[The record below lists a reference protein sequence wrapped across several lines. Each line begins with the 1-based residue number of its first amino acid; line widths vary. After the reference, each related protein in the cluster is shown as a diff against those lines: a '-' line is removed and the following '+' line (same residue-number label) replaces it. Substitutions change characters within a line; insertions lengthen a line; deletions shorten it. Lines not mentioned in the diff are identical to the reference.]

1 MNDRIQAEILKLKA
15 DAIGVVFT
23 GFITHA
29 RVEPPAMLTGEVW
42 GHVCADGFGNFADG
56 HRIETSDI
64 SEIHSRGES
73 LWITTRSGSDYG
85 ILSFAS
91 LGWTYFAEL
100 YKAHL
105 QLDQH
110 VPSSPLWHMT
120 LSPERVPGLARKPR
134 ERSRRE
140 LESHNAKVLKRDLL
154 GPEENT
160 KYMDQMQAFVDNTI
174 GTLERNGVNTF
185 KARR

>member
-29 RVEPPAMLTGEVW
+29 RVEAPAMLTGEVW
-42 GHVCADGFGNFADG
+42 GHACADGFGNFADG

-64 SEIHSRGES
+64 SEIHSSGES

-91 LGWTYFAEL
+91 LGWTYFADL

-105 QLDQH
+105 QLDLH
-110 VPSSPLWHMT
+110 VPGSPIWHMK
-120 LSPERVPGLARKPR
+120 LSPERIPGLAMKPR
-134 ERSRRE
+134 EQSRRE
-140 LESHNAKVLKRDLL
+140 AESHNAEVLKRDLL

-160 KYMDQMQAFVDNTI
+160 KYMDQMEVFVDKTI
-174 GTLERNGVNTF
+174 ETLERNGVNTF
-185 KARR
+185 KHRR

>member
-29 RVEPPAMLTGEVW
+29 RVEPPAMLTGEIW

-85 ILSFAS
+85 ILSFAP
-91 LGWTYFAEL
+91 LGWTYFADL

-105 QLDQH
+105 RLDHQ
-110 VPSSPLWHMT
+110 VPGSPIWHMA
-120 LSPERVPGLARKPR
+120 LSPEPIPRLARKPR
-134 ERSRRE
+134 ERPSRE
-140 LESHNAKVLKRDLL
+140 PESSSAEVLTRNLL
-154 GPEENT
+154 RPEENT
-160 KYMDQMQAFVDNTI
+160 KYMDQMEVFVKKTI
-174 GTLERNGVNTF
+174 ETLERNGLKTF
-185 KARR
+185 KPRR